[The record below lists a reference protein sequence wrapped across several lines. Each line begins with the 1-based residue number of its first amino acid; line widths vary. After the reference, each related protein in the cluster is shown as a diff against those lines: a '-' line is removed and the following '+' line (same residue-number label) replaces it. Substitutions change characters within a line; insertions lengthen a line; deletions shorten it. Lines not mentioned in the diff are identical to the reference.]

1 MTPSAASLISRALE
15 AAITGG
21 ESLACELFT
30 RDVVG
35 WSPHLTVV
43 SLAELQA
50 EFSEREE
57 VLSNAHIA
65 VDSIDESP
73 GKVIAEWHIAADH
86 TGPFLIADEL
96 LVEPT
101 GRRIMLTGAT
111 FAELR
116 GERICAF
123 RHYFD
128 DTALLKQLLIEPGGK
143 T

>member
-1 MTPSAASLISRALE
+1 MTPSAASLVARALE
-15 AAITGG
+15 AAVTGA
-21 ESLACELFT
+21 ESLSCETFT
-30 RDVVG
+30 DDVVG
-35 WSPHLTVV
+35 WSPHMAVA
-43 SLAELQA
+43 SLADLQV
-50 EFSEREE
+50 EFAERED

-101 GRRIMLTGAT
+101 GRHVVITGAT

-116 GERICAF
+116 GDRICAF

-128 DTALLKQLLIEPGGK
+128 DTALLKQLHIEPGRK

>member
-1 MTPSAASLISRALE
+1 MNPSAASLVARALE

-21 ESLACELFT
+21 DSLARELFT
-30 RDVVG
+30 QDVVG
-35 WSPHLTVV
+35 WSPHLQVA
-43 SLAELQA
+43 SLAELAA
-50 EFSEREE
+50 EFAERED
-57 VLSNAHIA
+57 VLSNASVTVGT
-65 VDSIDESP
+65 VDLLP

-101 GRRIMLTGAT
+101 GRRILLAGAT

-116 GERICAF
+116 GDRICAF

-128 DTALLKQLLIEPGGK
+128 DTALLKQLHIETGGK

>member
-1 MTPSAASLISRALE
+1 MTSSAASLITQALE

-21 ESLACELFT
+21 DGLAYELFT
-30 RDVVG
+30 HDVMG
-35 WSPHLTVV
+35 WSPHLEIA
-43 SLAELQA
+43 SLAELEVEFA
-50 EFSEREE
+50 ERDD
-57 VLSNAHIA
+57 VLSNAHIT
-65 VDSIDESP
+65 VDRVEQSP

-101 GRRIMLTGAT
+101 GRHIVLAGAT

-116 GERICAF
+116 GDQICAF
-123 RHYFD
+123 RHYYD
-128 DTALLKQLLIEPGGK
+128 DTALLKQLVVEPGGK

>member
-1 MTPSAASLISRALE
+1 MTPSAASLVARALE
-15 AAITGG
+15 AAITGAD
-21 ESLACELFT
+21 SLSCETFT
-30 RDVVG
+30 DDVVG
-35 WSPHLTVV
+35 WSPHLAVS
-43 SLAELQA
+43 SLADLQVEFA
-50 EFSEREE
+50 ERDDP
-57 VLSNAHIA
+57 LSNANIA
-65 VDSIDESP
+65 IDAIDVFP

-116 GERICAF
+116 GDRICAF

-128 DTALLKQLLIEPGGK
+128 DTGLLKQLVIESDGK